1 MPLMTFS
8 ALTSANTNLLDQAVC
23 LMERIDDDAF
33 STGPELL
40 PSHRAGKHLRHVL
53 EFYECF
59 LNGVE
64 SGSVDYDARNHNEA
78 LEGNRLAACKKAA
91 QIIERLQEISSLDDR
106 RQLEVRME
114 GDDIFLRSSIGRELQ
129 VLSSHTIHHFALISI
144 ALRLQGIAVDAGFG
158 MSPSTLQFQTVQSK
172 WPAGEAR

>member
-23 LMERIDDDAF
+23 LMERIGDNAF

-40 PSHRAGKHLRHVL
+40 PSHRAGSHFRHVL

-64 SGSVDYDARNHNEA
+64 SGSVDYDARNHSQA
-78 LEGNRLAACKKAA
+78 LEGNRLAACEKAA
-91 QIIERLQEISSLDDR
+91 EIIGRLQEISSLDDR
-106 RQLEVRME
+106 QPLEVRME

-129 VLSSHTIHHFALISI
+129 ALSSHTIHHFALISI
-144 ALRLQGIAVDAGFG
+144 ALRLHGIAVDAKFG
-158 MSPSTLQFQTVQSK
+158 MSPSTLQFQTEQSN